1 MALKDYATYKL
12 ESGPPILVDET
23 SVIPQSRVLTVRWP
37 GGGWVWNRPV
47 AVLVEKNG
55 QVSRLPI
62 LDITR
67 MAQIGFLFFSFVIGI
82 VTLLLRFARGTS
94 R

>member
-12 ESGPPILVDET
+12 ESGPPILVGET
-23 SVIPQSRVLTVRWP
+23 TVTPQSRVLTVRWP

-47 AVLVEKNG
+47 AVQVEKNG

-67 MAQIGFLFFSFVIGI
+67 IAQIGFLAISLTVGI
-82 VTLLLRFARGTS
+82 VAFVVRFARGTS